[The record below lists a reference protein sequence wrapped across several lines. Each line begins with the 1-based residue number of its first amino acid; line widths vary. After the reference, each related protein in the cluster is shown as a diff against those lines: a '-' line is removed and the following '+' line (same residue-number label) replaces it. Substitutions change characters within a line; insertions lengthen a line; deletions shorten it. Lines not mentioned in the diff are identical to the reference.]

1 MGVGTQ
7 VIIIMFDD
15 NKITVTAQCV
25 TGIDNAPV
33 CGRDDDC
40 PSFTACD
47 IDPFVAP
54 SEVAKFSIILPSVGQ
69 RHVVIDELAF

>member
-25 TGIDNAPV
+25 TGIDNASV
-33 CGRDDDC
+33 CGRDDCC
-40 PSFTACD
+40 PLLPAIS
-47 IDPFVAP
+47 IPLLP
-54 SEVAKFSIILPSVGQ
+54 LRGSEVLDDLAVSWPTP
-69 RHVVIDELAF
+69 VVIDELAF